1 MRNLLIVEDEIIIA
15 EGIKGYLEQNGY
27 SAKIATTGKQAI
39 DFLKTQGFDAVV
51 CDINLQEEINGIE
64 LVKKHHRQ
72 EQHGPVVFL
81 TAYSNSEIMES
92 AENLFPY
99 AYIIKPFYNKQV
111 LTTLNLAIA
120 NTQHDKASSL
130 SKKQEHLA
138 EQLSRRET
146 EILEQLALGKTNK
159 EIGESLFI
167 SKHTVDTHIRNI
179 KEKLGLH
186 KKGELIKFVLLN
198 NAG

>member
-1 MRNLLIVEDEIIIA
+1 MHKLLIVEDEIIIA

-27 SAKIATTGKQAI
+27 SAKIATTGKEAI
-39 DFLKTQGFDAVV
+39 EFLKSQNFDAMV
-51 CDINLQEEINGIE
+51 CDINLQEETNGID
-64 LVKKHHRQ
+64 LVKSHHHQ
-72 EQHGPVVFL
+72 ERHGPVVFL
-81 TAYSNSEIMES
+81 TAYSNAEIMES

-120 NTQHDKASSL
+120 NSQRDTSPTL
-130 SKKQEHLA
+130 SKKRQLLA
-138 EQLSRRET
+138 EQLSPREK
-146 EILEQLALGKTNK
+146 EVLEQLALGKTNK

-186 KKGELIKFVLLN
+186 KKGELIKFVLLSG
-198 NAG
+198 AG